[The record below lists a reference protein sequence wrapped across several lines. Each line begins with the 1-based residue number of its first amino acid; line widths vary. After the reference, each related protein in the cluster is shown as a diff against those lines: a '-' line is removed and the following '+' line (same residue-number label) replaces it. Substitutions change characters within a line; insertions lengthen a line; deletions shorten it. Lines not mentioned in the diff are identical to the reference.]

1 MKLRAAFRYAGIEH
15 VLRDPPKDRKHPR
28 EDRQVALDTLLDL
41 VDDALASKVVPPGS
55 LDKSPNPKA
64 VLDKLQQAF
73 GTSCATM
80 HSMLRSSIQALKQ
93 NPGESVSAYML
104 RSEDLFD
111 RLRTAGG
118 SMSSKTFL
126 QALKEGVLPQ
136 FRLTVKLFERD
147 AKQTVA
153 LLSGALQAEENSLA
167 RQETLRGPASNSAVG
182 NVTLALQ
189 HIDMPDDLRRSLNTV
204 LAVTNGGG
212 SQKWTPKPSA
222 PGANKQNHAARHEQM
237 KMKDPARYAALEAA
251 STCFNCGVT
260 GHRAFNCKAPQV
272 KPYRFSSSQ
281 PRPAGGA
288 PATSLVA

>member
-28 EDRQVALDTLLDL
+28 EDRQAALDTLLDL

-73 GTSCATM
+73 GTSCSTM
-80 HSMLRSSIQALKQ
+80 HSMLRASIQTLKQ
-93 NPGESVSAYML
+93 GSNESVSVYML
-104 RSEDLFD
+104 RAEELFD
-111 RLRTAGG
+111 RLRLAGG
-118 SMSSKTFL
+118 SMSTRTFL

-136 FRLTVKLFERD
+136 YRLTVKLFERD

-167 RQETLRGPASNSAVG
+167 RQESLRGPTSSNAAD
-182 NVTLALQ
+182 NVNLALR
-189 HIDMPDDLRRSLNTV
+189 HVDMPDTLRKSLDIL

-212 SQKWTPKPSA
+212 SQKWTPNLKPAA
-222 PGANKQNHAARHEQM
+222 PGADKYANIR
-237 KMKDPARYAALEAA
+237 DPAKFAAAEAA
-251 STCFNCGVT
+251 STCFNCGVK
-260 GHRAFNCKAPQV
+260 GHRVHSCKAPII
-272 KPYRFSSSQ
+272 KPYRFG
-281 PRPAGGA
+281 RRGA
-288 PATSLVA
+288 PAPGPVVA